1 MFAAAAALIIPS
13 TLAAAPILAPPP
25 PHFGPGVQP
34 FVSVAP
40 GQIALTHVRVID
52 GTGAAPVE
60 DATILIDGAK
70 IAAVQPAAA
79 AIAPGYRVIDGSGE
93 TVSPASSGCTITC
106 STSPVPTSMRPAL
119 FEDLR
124 LLPQMTF
131 SAPRLYLANGVTTM
145 RTTGSVEP
153 YADLNVKA
161 RSTAARWSVRTW
173 T

>member
-1 MFAAAAALIIPS
+1 MTHRLLAAAAALVIASP
-13 TLAAAPILAPPP
+13 LAAAPTLAPPP

-79 AIAPGYRVIDGSGE
+79 AIAPGYRVIDGSGKRF
-93 TVSPASSGCTITC
+93 SPASSGCTTTC
-106 STSPVPTSMRPAL
+106 SMSPVRTSMRRAIPKI
-119 FEDLR
+119 
-124 LLPQMTF
+124 
-131 SAPRLYLANGVTTM
+131 
-145 RTTGSVEP
+145 
-153 YADLNVKA
+153 YACYRK
-161 RSTAARWSVRTW
+161 
-173 T
+173 